1 MKRSLPLLALALA
14 SSAHAATLTVW
25 THFNDKAEVAWLN
38 GQVKTYT
45 RISGNTV
52 KLVNVPLDKIVDQ
65 FLKVAKQ
72 GKGPDVI
79 VTLPQD
85 RIGQLAKAG
94 VIEPMDAYV
103 TRRGEVD
110 QTTVRALTVSG
121 KLYGLPMFAESVALV
136 YNKKLVPTAPATWA
150 DFMKAARKNTD
161 ASAGRYGFLT
171 DLSNAY
177 MNYGFFS
184 AYGAYVFGDSGG
196 TLDPRDIG
204 LNSSG
209 ASKALALMNDLRFKD
224 KLVPAGT
231 TGDKVKA
238 AFLKGNAAMIVTGP
252 WDMGDIKK
260 AGINYGIATF
270 PTPPGATGKWSP
282 FVGVQG
288 VVLNAYG
295 TQKPAAAAFAEGLVT
310 SVAQLS
316 FNQAGGRIPVNLGV
330 RVRLASNSVVSGFG
344 RVISGGTPMPNI
356 PEMGQVW
363 GPWSTAVD
371 TSVQKADQNY
381 AALLDTAVKTMQKT
395 IK

>member
-1 MKRSLPLLALALA
+1 MKRSLTLLALALA
-14 SSAHAATLTVW
+14 GSAHAATLTVW
-25 THFNDKAEVAWLN
+25 THFNDKAEVAWLA
-38 GQVKTYT
+38 GQVKTYQNL
-45 RISGNTV
+45 SGNTV
-52 KLVNVPLDKIVDQ
+52 KVVNVPLDKIVDQ
-65 FLKVAKQ
+65 LLKTAKQ

-85 RIGQLAKAG
+85 RIGQLAQAG
-94 VIEPMDAYV
+94 VIEPL
-103 TRRGEVD
+103 TRTARRSEFD
-110 QTTVRALTVSG
+110 QTTIRALTVGG

-150 DFMKAARKNTD
+150 DFLKVAKRNTD

-184 AYGAYVFGDSGG
+184 AYGSYVFGDQDG
-196 TLDPRDIG
+196 TLDVRDIG
-204 LNSSG
+204 LNNSG
-209 ASKALALMNDLRFKD
+209 ARKALSLMNDLRFRE
-224 KLVPAGT
+224 KLVPADM

-252 WDMGDIKK
+252 WDMGDIRK
-260 AGINYGIATF
+260 AGINYGITSV
-270 PTPPGATGKWSP
+270 PMPPGATGKWSP

-295 TQKPAAAAFAEGLVT
+295 TQKDLATQFAEGLVT

-316 FNQAGGRIPVNLGV
+316 FNQAGGRIPVNIGV
-330 RVRLASNSVVSGFG
+330 RMRLAGNPIVAGFG
-344 RVISGGTPMPNI
+344 RIISGGTPMPNV
-356 PEMGQVW
+356 PAMGQVW
-363 GPWSTAVD
+363 GPWSDAVNA
-371 TSVQKADQNY
+371 SVQKPAQDY
-381 AALLDTAVKTMQKT
+381 ATLLDTAVKAMQKT

>member
-1 MKRSLPLLALALA
+1 MKRSLTLLALALA
-14 SSAHAATLTVW
+14 GSAHAATLTVW
-25 THFNDKAEVAWLN
+25 THFNDKAEVAWLA
-38 GQVKTYT
+38 GQVKTYQNL
-45 RISGNTV
+45 SGNTV
-52 KLVNVPLDKIVDQ
+52 KVVNVPLDKIVDQ
-65 FLKVAKQ
+65 LLKTAKQ

-85 RIGQLAKAG
+85 RIGQLAQAG
-94 VIEPMDAYV
+94 VIEPL
-103 TRRGEVD
+103 TRTARRSEFD
-110 QTTVRALTVSG
+110 QTTIRALTVGG

-136 YNKKLVPTAPATWA
+136 YNRKLVPTAPATWA
-150 DFMKAARKNTD
+150 DFLKVAKRNTD

-184 AYGAYVFGDSGG
+184 AYGSYVFGDQDG
-196 TLDPRDIG
+196 TLDVRDIG
-204 LNSSG
+204 LNNSG
-209 ASKALALMNDLRFKD
+209 ARKALSLMNDLRFKD
-224 KLVPAGT
+224 RLVPADM

-260 AGINYGIATF
+260 AGITYGITSV
-270 PTPPGATGKWSP
+270 PMPPGATGKWSP

-295 TQKPAAAAFAEGLVT
+295 TQKDLATQFAEGLVT

-316 FNQAGGRIPVNLGV
+316 FNQAGGRIPVNIGV
-330 RVRLASNSVVSGFG
+330 RMRLGGNPIVAGFG
-344 RVISGGTPMPNI
+344 RIISGGTPMPNV
-356 PEMGQVW
+356 PAMGQVW
-363 GPWSTAVD
+363 GPWSDAVNA
-371 TSVQKADQNY
+371 SVQKPAQDY
-381 AALLDTAVKTMQKT
+381 ATLLDTAVKAMQKT

>member
-1 MKRSLPLLALALA
+1 MNRRLRLIALVLTLTG
-14 SSAHAATLTVW
+14 SAQAATLTVW
-25 THFNDKAEVAWLN
+25 THFNDAAETKWLK
-38 GQVKTYT
+38 GQINTYSKL
-45 RISGNTV
+45 SGNTV
-52 KLVNVPLDKIVDQ
+52 NLVNVPLDKIVDQ
-65 FLKVAKQ
+65 LLKTAKQ

-85 RIGQLAKAG
+85 RIGQLAQAG
-94 VIEPMDAYV
+94 VIEPL
-103 TRRGEVD
+103 TTTSRRSEFD

-136 YNKKLVPTAPATWA
+136 YNKKLVPTAPTTWA
-150 DFMKAARKNTD
+150 DFLRVAKRNTD

-184 AYGAYVFGDSGG
+184 AYGSYVFGGTS
-196 TLDPRDIG
+196 TLDVRDIG
-204 LNSSG
+204 LNNSG
-209 ASKALALMNDLRFKD
+209 GSKALAFMNDLRFKD
-224 KLVPAGT
+224 KLVPAGM
-231 TGDKVKA
+231 TGDKIKS
-238 AFLKGNAAMIVTGP
+238 AFLKGQAAMIVTGP

-260 AGINYGIATF
+260 AGINYGIAAF

-295 TQKPAAAAFAEGLVT
+295 TQKPEALAFAEGLVT

-330 RVRLASNSVVSGFG
+330 RIRLSSNPIVAGFG
-344 RVISGGTPMPNI
+344 RVISSGTPMPNV

-363 GPWSTAVD
+363 GPWSSAVD
-371 TSVQKADQNY
+371 ASVQKPAQNY
-381 AALLDTAVKTMQKT
+381 ASLLDTAVKTMQKT

>member
-121 KLYGLPMFAESVALV
+121 KLYGLPMFAESVALI
-136 YNKKLVPTAPATWA
+136 YNRKLVPSAPGSWNEFISVAH
-150 DFMKAARKNTD
+150 KNTGN
-161 ASAGRYGFLT
+161 GRFGFLT
-171 DLSNAY
+171 DLNNAY
-177 MNYGFFS
+177 ANFGFFS
-184 AYGAYVFGDSGG
+184 AYGGYVFRNNGG
-196 TLDPRDIG
+196 TLNVQDIG
-204 LNSSG
+204 LGNAG
-209 ASKALALMNDLRFKD
+209 AAKALQLMNDLRFKYN
-224 KLVPAGT
+224 LVPEGVTADAAKG
-231 TGDKVKA
+231 
-238 AFLKGNAAMIVTGP
+238 AFLDGRAAMIVTGP
-252 WDMGDIKK
+252 WDMGDIRK
-260 AGINYGIATF
+260 AGIDFGITTL
-270 PTPPGATGKWSP
+270 PTPPGASGKWGP

-295 TQKPAAAAFAEGLVT
+295 KNKVAAAQFARTLVT
-310 SVAQLS
+310 STAQTG
-316 FNQAGGRIPVNLGV
+316 FNQAGGRIPVS
-330 RVRLASNSVVSGFG
+330 LAARTKLKADPVVTGFG
-344 RVISGGTPMPNI
+344 KAISAGTPMPNV

-363 GPWSTAVD
+363 APWGSAVALG
-371 TSVQKADQNY
+371 VQKSGVNTAGI
-381 AALLDTAVKTMQKT
+381 LGTAVKEIQNAIRK
-395 IK
+395 

>member
-1 MKRSLPLLALALA
+1 M
-14 SSAHAATLTVW
+14 TVW
-25 THFNDKAEVAWLN
+25 THFNDAAEVAWLN
-38 GQVKTYT
+38 TQVKIYT

-65 FLKVAKQ
+65 FLKTAKQ
-72 GKGPDVI
+72 SAGPDVI

-103 TRRGEVD
+103 TRTRRGEVD
-110 QTTVRALTVSG
+110 QTTVRALTVGG

-136 YNKKLVPTAPATWA
+136 YNKKLVPAAPITWT
-150 DFMKAARKNTD
+150 DFLKAAKKNTN

-184 AYGAYVFGDSGG
+184 AYGSYVFGDASG
-196 TLDPRDIG
+196 TLDIHDIG
-204 LNSSG
+204 LNNSG

-224 KLVPAGT
+224 RLVPAGM

-238 AFLKGNAAMIVTGP
+238 AFLSGKAAMIVTGP

-260 AGINYGIATF
+260 AGINYGIAAF

-330 RVRLASNSVVSGFG
+330 RVRLSSNPIVAGFG
-344 RVISGGTPMPNI
+344 RVISTGTPMPNI

-363 GPWSTAVD
+363 GPWSSAVD
-371 TSVQKADQNY
+371 TSVQKPDQNY
-381 AALLDTAVKTMQKT
+381 AGLLNTAVKTMQKT

>member
-1 MKRSLPLLALALA
+1 MKRRLTLLALALA
-14 SSAHAATLTVW
+14 GSANAATLTVW
-25 THFNDKAEVAWLN
+25 THFNDAAEVAWLKS
-38 GQVKTYT
+38 QVNIYS
-45 RISGNTV
+45 RLSGNTV
-52 KLVNVPLDKIVDQ
+52 NLVTVPMDKIVDQ
-65 FLKVAKQ
+65 LLKTAKQ

-85 RIGQLAKAG
+85 RIGQLAQAH
-94 VIEPMDAYV
+94 VIEPI
-103 TRRGEVD
+103 TSSRRIEFD
-110 QTTVRALTVSG
+110 PTTLRALTVG
-121 KLYGLPMFAESVALV
+121 GQLYGLPMFAESVALV
-136 YNKKLVPTAPATWA
+136 YNKKLVPTAPATYA
-150 DFMKAARKNTD
+150 DFLRAAKKNTD

-184 AYGAYVFGDSGG
+184 AYGAYVFGGTG
-196 TLDPRDIG
+196 TLDVHDIG
-204 LNSSG
+204 LNNAG
-209 ASKALALMNDLRFKD
+209 ARKALAFMNDLRFKD

-238 AFLKGNAAMIVTGP
+238 AFLKGQAAMIVTGP

-260 AGINYGIATF
+260 AGINYGITAF

-295 TQKPAAAAFAEGLVT
+295 KQKPLATAFAEGLVT

-316 FNQAGGRIPVNLGV
+316 FNQAGGRIPVNLSV
-330 RVRLASNSVVSGFG
+330 RTRLASNPVVAGFG
-344 RVISGGTPMPNI
+344 RVISGGTPMPNV

-363 GPWSTAVD
+363 GPWSSAVD
-371 TSVQKADQNY
+371 ASVQKPAQNY
-381 AALLDTAVKTMQKT
+381 AALLDTAVKAMQKT